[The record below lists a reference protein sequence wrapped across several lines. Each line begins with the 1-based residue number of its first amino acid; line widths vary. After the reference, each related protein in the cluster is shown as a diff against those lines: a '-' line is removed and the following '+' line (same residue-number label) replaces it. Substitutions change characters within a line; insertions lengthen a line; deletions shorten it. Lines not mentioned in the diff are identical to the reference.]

1 MKQLPGLGTEL
12 HQCFRGQ
19 SGIHGSRPEAL
30 SIECDISKAQRLE
43 DPREL
48 REHFHVQRLVQL
60 VARNLDPRN
69 LAMMAYTELSEAEG
83 AQGVLA
89 LFHGSQGLAGDGA
102 SVLNPRG
109 KTGGSGLLPDAQTGL
124 ARQLP
129 DIALG
134 QSSLKQRRR
143 DFVVLRRLLS
153 RTEVALVINVHS
165 VSNRMEAMVFS
176 KTLHHDKQLVFAVKA
191 A

>member
-1 MKQLPGLGTEL
+1 MKGLPGLGTQL
-12 HQCFRGQ
+12 YQCFRGQ

-30 SIECDISKAQRLE
+30 GIERDISKTQRLE
-43 DPREL
+43 DAREL
-48 REHFHVQRLVQL
+48 REHFHVQRLFQL
-60 VARNLDPRN
+60 IARNLDPRN
-69 LAMMAYTELSEAEG
+69 LAVMAYPKLLEAQG

-134 QSSLKQRRR
+134 QSSLKQWRR
-143 DFVVLRRLLS
+143 DFVVLRRHLS
-153 RTEVALVINVHS
+153 RTEVALVVNIHS
-165 VSNRMEAMVFS
+165 
-176 KTLHHDKQLVFAVKA
+176 
-191 A
+191 